1 MNIFLYNTCHSIFRR
16 RTPLIATLFLIFLL
30 FMSSP
35 ASAAKVL
42 IVGDIRYALVA
53 DVAAEIQLTV
63 RSQTR
68 QFAVS
73 DIKGQLHDVV
83 EREAAV
89 VVVALGSDA
98 VAEALRLPPD
108 ISVVY
113 GLVTIPPR
121 TNRANITGVYMSP
134 PVSEYVATVR
144 RYLPGLARLSIVGSQ
159 SMLKNLNGSDHA
171 HTSIYNV
178 ASSAD
183 LLNTV
188 NRLTD
193 TRALLL
199 LPDTNLLTA
208 QVMSSLYLFSFKKN
222 IPLLGISEASV
233 KQGALF
239 ALVFDHKTVSRQI
252 GAKVQKIL
260 SGVEAEELQDSPPG
274 RYNLYIN
281 AKTAEKMGIEIPDEM
296 LRKAKR
302 VY

>member
-1 MNIFLYNTCHSIFRR
+1 MLRASLTAAFCLM
-16 RTPLIATLFLIFLL
+16 FLL
-30 FMSSP
+30 SISSP

-42 IVGDIRYALVA
+42 IIGDIRYPLVA
-53 DVAAEIQLTV
+53 DVAAEIQLAV

-113 GLVTIPPR
+113 GLVTVPPR
-121 TNRANITGVYMSP
+121 SNRINLTGVYMSP
-134 PVSEYVATVR
+134 PVSEYVATIR
-144 RYLPGLARLSIVGSQ
+144 RHLPGLARLSVVGTQ
-159 SMLKNLNGSDHA
+159 SMLKSLNGSDHA
-171 HTSIYNV
+171 ITSVHSV
-178 ASSAD
+178 ATSAD
-183 LLNTV
+183 LVNTV

-208 QVMSSLYLFSFKKN
+208 QVMSSVYLFSFKRN

-239 ALVFDHKTVSRQI
+239 ALVFDHKAVSRQI

-260 SGVEAEELQDSPPG
+260 NGIEAEELPDSPPG

-281 AKTAEKMGIEIPDEM
+281 SKTAEKMGIAIPDE
-296 LRKAKR
+296 LLKKAKK